1 MLGRVYR
8 VKKRKKKERNETE
21 HNKTKQLTAAQRENS
36 QQGTVKLL
44 LLLDSINDLHPAA
57 FLLGHTSNS
66 LCKST
71 SKSAK
76 STLTSKSIDTSN
88 SW

>member
-1 MLGRVYR
+1 MFIRVYR
-8 VKKRKKKERNETE
+8 AKKMEGEGGEEK
-21 HNKTKQLTAAQRENS
+21 KQLTAAQRENS
-36 QQGTVKLL
+36 QLGTVKLL

-71 SKSAK
+71 SKSAGQVNINFK
-76 STLTSKSIDTSN
+76 VN
-88 SW
+88 RYEQ

>member
-44 LLLDSINDLHPAA
+44 LLLDSINDPHPSI
-57 FLLGHTSNS
+57 LPPTQISNS
-66 LCKST
+66 LSKTT
-71 SKSAK
+71 SKSSSQVNMIFK
-76 STLTSKSIDTSN
+76 VN
-88 SW
+88 RYV